1 MAKYIFGPNT
11 STEYKHDTIKDSLFN
26 EAFLKGKENEF
37 NWIFKTRGF
46 VFESEILRALGLAV
60 TSKSVIYGYI
70 LDEDDPTRV
79 DHIDFHIKKLSDG
92 TFSIDLDTRIVW
104 NLMEEIS
111 MRRHAEELGRIKEY
125 LETQ

>member
-11 STEYKHDTIKDSLFN
+11 STEYKHGTIKDSLFN
-26 EAFLKGKENEF
+26 EAFLKGEENKF
-37 NWIFKTRGF
+37 DWVFKTRGF

-60 TSKSVIYGYI
+60 TSNSIIYGYV

-79 DHIDFHIKKLSDG
+79 DHIDFHIEKLPDG

-104 NLMEEIS
+104 
-111 MRRHAEELGRIKEY
+111 
-125 LETQ
+125 

>member
-60 TSKSVIYGYI
+60 TSNSVIYGYL
-70 LDEDDPTRV
+70 LDTSDPTRI
-79 DHIDFHIKKLSDG
+79 DHIDFHIKKLPDG

-104 NLMEEIS
+104 NLIEEIS
-111 MRRHAEELGRIKEY
+111 MRRHAKELELVKEC
-125 LETQ
+125 LQTQ